1 MIVPMKKY
9 AFLVYHKD
17 YLGFLSELQ
26 ELGVL
31 HVIEKKSG
39 EIEDVAL
46 REKFSQI
53 QQFNQLISF
62 LQKRQIEPSGEPYK
76 SDGFKTFEEIRNLQS
91 DKEHLIQ
98 QQASLKK
105 EYSLLEPWGD
115 FSWAT
120 IDKLKKAGINA
131 RFLSSPARKFSE
143 TWQNTL
149 FVEAIAEIK
158 GQTYFVLFEKI
169 DEKIE
174 IDAEE
179 MTLPRRKLSEV
190 LRQINEINEK
200 LDKTE
205 TLLDNYAANCIETLK
220 ETKNKLAGE
229 LSFDKVVLNTQKEAE
244 EKLMILEGWVPKDK
258 AEVLV
263 AYLEKKSV
271 YYSIYEPS
279 KEDSIPIKLK
289 NNWFSRLF
297 EPIGELYSLPQYT
310 ELDLTPF
317 FAPFFMLFFGFCL
330 GDLGYGLLILL
341 AAFYFKPKVKPKVR
355 AIITLGQFL
364 GISTILMGLV
374 SGTFF
379 GINLIETD
387 FLFFPS
393 LRFMMLDS
401 DELMTLALII
411 GGVQIIFGICIKAA
425 RIIIFEGFRASLATL
440 GWIVVIAGCAAVYFL
455 ADFEYIAKE
464 STKNLYLIICTVG
477 GIPILLLNSP
487 GKNVFLNFGI
497 GLWDTY
503 GMLSGLMGDLL
514 SYIRLFALGIS
525 SAVLGLVFNQIAVG
539 LSGDIPVVSHIIM
552 ILILLFGHTLNLG
565 LSALGSFVHPMRLT
579 FVEFYKNSGFS
590 GGGLK
595 YKPFSK

>member
-17 YLGFLSELQ
+17 YLDFLSELQ

-31 HVIEKKSG
+31 HVIEKKTG
-39 EIEDVAL
+39 EIDDIAL

-53 QQFNQLISF
+53 QQYNQLVSF
-62 LQKRQIEPSGEPYK
+62 LQKRQIEPAKELK
-76 SDGFKTFEEIRNLQS
+76 ELDGLKIFEEIKELQ
-91 DKEHLIQ
+91 IQ
-98 QQASLKK
+98 KDQYLQQLTTLKK
-105 EYSLLEPWGD
+105 EQSLLEPWGD
-115 FSWAT
+115 FSWST
-120 IDKLKKAGINA
+120 IDNLQKAGIKA
-131 RFLSSPARKFSE
+131 RFLSCSARKFSDA
-143 TWQNTL
+143 WQNS
-149 FVEAIAEIK
+149 FYVEAINEIK
-158 GQTYFVLFEKI
+158 GQIYFVLFEKI
-169 DEKIE
+169 NEKTE

-179 MTLPRRKLSEV
+179 ITLPRRKLSDV
-190 LRQINEINEK
+190 LEQINETNTK
-200 LDKTE
+200 LENTE
-205 TLLDNYAANCIETLK
+205 TLFDNYATTAIEALIK
-220 ETKNKLAGE
+220 TKNKLTGE
-229 LSFDKVVLNTQKEAE
+229 VTFDKVVLNTQKEADD
-244 EKLMILEGWVPKDK
+244 KLMILEGWVPNDK

-271 YYSIYEPS
+271 YYNMYEPS

-297 EPIGELYSLPQYT
+297 EPIGELYSLPQYN

-330 GDLGYGLLILL
+330 GDIGYGLLILL
-341 AAFYFKPKVKPKVR
+341 AAFYYKPKVKPKIR
-355 AIITLGQFL
+355 PILTLGQFL

-379 GINLIETD
+379 GINLLETN

-401 DELMTLALII
+401 NELMTLALII
-411 GGVQIIFGICIKAA
+411 GGIQIIFGICIKAV
-425 RIIIFEGFRASLATL
+425 RIILFEGFRASLATL
-440 GWIVVIAGCAAVYFL
+440 GWIVVIAGCAAIYFL
-455 ADFEYIAKE
+455 SDFGYIAKE
-464 STKNLYLIICTVG
+464 STKNLYLIIGVIG
-477 GIPILLLNSP
+477 GVPILFLNSP
-487 GKNVFLNFGI
+487 GKNIFLNFGL
-497 GLWDTY
+497 GLWDSY
-503 GMLSGLMGDLL
+503 GMLSGLLGDLL

-595 YKPFSK
+595 YKPFIK